1 MRNLG
6 IVALAAALAGCGTV
20 NHQTAS
26 GKVEVTITGAPPEA
40 VKAAVVNAM
49 VNRQYRISKDTAFE
63 LAFDKPTENVLA
75 AALLGSRYDGI
86 PNTRVSYFLAP
97 TPPSVRVVAD
107 FAIITNPGSS
117 YERRTD
123 LNRSE
128 DTAQVQALLD
138 EVKAQLETRAP
149 PPAPAAPPRAKRPAT

>member
-6 IVALAAALAGCGTV
+6 IVAIAAALAGCGSV

-26 GKVEVTITGAPPEA
+26 GKVEVTISATPEA
-40 VKAAVVNAM
+40 VKASIVNAM
-49 VNRQYRISKDTAFE
+49 VNQRYRISKDTAYE
-63 LAFDKPTENVLA
+63 IAFDKPSENLLA
-75 AALLGSRYDGI
+75 VAFLGSKYDGT

-97 TPPSVRVVAD
+97 TPPTVRVVAD

-117 YERRTD
+117 FERRTD

-128 DTAQVQALLD
+128 DTAQVQALL
-138 EVKAQLETRAP
+138 EGVKAEVEHRAVAPAP
-149 PPAPAAPPRAKRPAT
+149 PASRPKKSGT

>member
-6 IVALAAALAGCGTV
+6 IAALAATLCGCASV
-20 NHQTAS
+20 DHQTAS
-26 GKVEVTITGAPPEA
+26 GKVEVTINAPPEA
-40 VKAAVVNAM
+40 VKASIVNAM
-49 VNRQYRISKDTAFE
+49 VNQRYRISKDTAFE
-63 LAFDKPTENVLA
+63 LAFDKPTDNLLA
-75 AALLGSRYDGI
+75 AAFLGSRYDST
-86 PNTRVSYFLAP
+86 PNTRISYFLAP

-117 YERRTD
+117 FERRTD

-138 EVKAQLETRAP
+138 DVKAQTEQRVAPAP
-149 PPAPAAPPRAKRPAT
+149 PASRPKKPNT